1 MAQENFSVALISQGK
16 HKFYSLTMPIEV
28 IAESCS
34 PNPRAIDPEDGF
46 QRTLEEPRA
55 ESIAEYIRTGGVI
68 PSSIIL
74 SAQPESQF
82 SYNSKNKTI
91 TFEVSSKSFLILD
104 GQHRVYGFRKLLN
117 EGIKYRIPVVIFN
130 ELTAVE
136 EARLFIDINT
146 LQRPVPKELLLDI
159 KRLAERE
166 SNDELLL
173 DELFTNFETESG
185 SYLINKLSRIEK
197 QKGKISKVT
206 FYDSMKPILKEFNI
220 TNTTRLFK
228 IINSYL
234 LAAHDIS
241 SENGFDLGESITKAT
256 VFKILLSHSKS
267 IVAMISDNNPE
278 DLEKISEHKRYL
290 TRSLPSSF
298 NEISSSKSYLKAV
311 DYLDKKLLKKNVT
324 I

>member
-1 MAQENFSVALISQGK
+1 M
-16 HKFYSLTMPIEV
+16 
-28 IAESCS
+28 
-34 PNPRAIDPEDGF
+34 
-46 QRTLEEPRA
+46 
-55 ESIAEYIRTGGVI
+55 
-68 PSSIIL
+68 
-74 SAQPESQF
+74 
-82 SYNSKNKTI
+82 
-91 TFEVSSKSFLILD
+91 
-104 GQHRVYGFRKLLN
+104 
-117 EGIKYRIPVVIFN
+117 
-130 ELTAVE
+130 
-136 EARLFIDINT
+136 
-146 LQRPVPKELLLDI
+146 PKELLLDI

-166 SNDELLL
+166 SSDEQLL
-173 DELFTNFETESG
+173 DELFTNFETENG

-220 TNTTRLFK
+220 TNTVRLFR

-241 SENGFDLGESITKAT
+241 SDNGFNMSESITKAT
-256 VFKILLSHSKS
+256 VFKVLLSHSKS

-290 TRSLPSSF
+290 ARSLPGSF
-298 NEISSSKSYLKAV
+298 NEITSTKSYLKAV